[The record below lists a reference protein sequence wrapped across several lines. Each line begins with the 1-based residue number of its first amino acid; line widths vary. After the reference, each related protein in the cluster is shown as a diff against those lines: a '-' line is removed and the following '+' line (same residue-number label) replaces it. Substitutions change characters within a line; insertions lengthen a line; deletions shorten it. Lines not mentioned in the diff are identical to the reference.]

1 MAVNYATKYE
11 SAIAKA
17 FTLGSLTEAA
27 VNKDFSWVGSE
38 AIKVFG
44 ITTQALADYNKS
56 ATSNRFG
63 TPSELQNVVQTM
75 LLTKDRAFSISIDR
89 ATLDDTNGAIK
100 AGEVLKQ
107 EIDEQVT
114 PEIDI
119 YRIAKIY
126 ASAIANSNYAAAA
139 TTNSNA
145 YEKFLDGQ
153 SALGNAKVPVKGRI
167 AFISYDFLSKI
178 KRDSTFMLAS
188 EVAMNERIN
197 GMVGMVDG
205 VKLIPVPSS
214 YLSTNVAYVLCHPA
228 ATVAAEKL
236 TEYNVRTN
244 VQGFSGV
251 VIEGRVRYDAFVI
264 NQKVDAIWVHLTAAY
279 SAGA

>member
-11 SAIAKA
+11 SSIEKI
-17 FTLGSLTEAA
+17 FVLKSLTEAA
-27 VNKDFSWVGSE
+27 VNKKFSWVGNE

-56 ATSNRFG
+56 ATSNRYG

-75 LLTKDRAFSISIDR
+75 LLTKDRSFSISIDR
-89 ATLDDTNGAIK
+89 ATLDDTNGAVK
-100 AGEVLKQ
+100 AGEVLKD
-107 EIDEQVT
+107 EINEQVI

-119 YRIAKIY
+119 YRIKTIFD
-126 ASAIANSNYAAAA
+126 SAIANNNYAVAA
-139 TTNSNA
+139 TTTSNA

-153 SALGNAKVPVKGRI
+153 TALGNAKIPMEGRI

-178 KRDSTFMLAS
+178 KRDSSFMLAS
-188 EVAMNERIN
+188 EVAMEKRVN
-197 GMVGMVDG
+197 GMVGEVDG
-205 VKLIPVPSS
+205 VKLIPVPSD
-214 YLSTNVAYVLCHPA
+214 YLPTNVAFVLTHPQ

-236 TEYNVRTN
+236 NEYFVRTN

-264 NQKVDAIWVHLTAAY
+264 DQKVDAIWVHLTAAV
-279 SAGA
+279 S

>member
-11 SAIAKA
+11 SAIEKI
-17 FTLGSLTEAA
+17 FVLKSLTEAA
-27 VNKDFSWVGSE
+27 VNKKFSWVGSE

-44 ITTQALADYNKS
+44 ITTQALADYNKT
-56 ATSNRFG
+56 ATSNRYG

-75 LLTKDRAFSISIDR
+75 LLKKDRSFSISIDR

-100 AGEVLKQ
+100 AGETLKD
-107 EIDEQVT
+107 EINEQVI

-119 YRIAKIY
+119 YRIKAIFD
-126 ASAIANSNYAAAA
+126 SAIANDNYAVAA

-153 SALGNAKVPVKGRI
+153 TALGNAKVPMEGRI
-167 AFISYDFLSKI
+167 AFISYDYLSKI
-178 KRDSTFMLAS
+178 KRDSSFMLAS
-188 EVAMNERIN
+188 ETAMKDRIN
-197 GMVGMVDG
+197 GMVGEVDR

-214 YLSTNVAYVLCHPA
+214 YLPTNVAFILTHPQ

-236 TEYNVRTN
+236 NEYFVRTN

-264 NQKVDAIWVHLTAAY
+264 DQKVDAIYVHGV
-279 SAGA
+279 GAISS

>member
-1 MAVNYATKYE
+1 MSVNYATKYE

-27 VNKDFSWVGSE
+27 VNKNFSWVGSE

-75 LLTKDRAFSISIDR
+75 LLAKDRAFSISIDR
-89 ATLDDTNGAIK
+89 ATLDDTNGAVK

-107 EIDEQVT
+107 EIDEQIT

-126 ASAIANSNYAAAA
+126 ASAIANSNYAAASV
-139 TTNSNA
+139 TNSNA

-153 SALGNAKVPVKGRI
+153 TALGNAKVPVKGRI

-197 GMVGMVDG
+197 GMIGMVDG

-214 YLSTNVAYVLCHPA
+214 YLPANVAYVLCHPA

-264 NQKVDAIWVHLTAAY
+264 NQKADAIWVHLTAAL
-279 SAGA
+279 STGA

>member
-27 VNKDFSWVGSE
+27 VNKNFSWVGSE

-107 EIDEQVT
+107 EIDEQIT

-139 TTNSNA
+139 VTNSNA

-153 SALGNAKVPVKGRI
+153 TALGNAKVPVKGRI

-214 YLSTNVAYVLCHPA
+214 YLPTNVAYVLCHPA

-264 NQKVDAIWVHLTAAY
+264 NQKVDAIWVHLTAAL
-279 SAGA
+279 STGA

>member
-11 SAIAKA
+11 GSIEKI
-17 FTLGSLTEAA
+17 FTLKSLTEAA
-27 VNKDFSWVGSE
+27 VNKKFSWVGNE

-44 ITTQALADYNKS
+44 ITTQALADYNKL
-56 ATSNRFG
+56 ATANRYG

-75 LLTKDRAFSISIDR
+75 LLTKDRSFSISIDR
-89 ATLDDTNGAIK
+89 ATLDDTNGAVK
-100 AGEVLKQ
+100 AGEVLKD
-107 EIDEQVT
+107 EINEQVI
-114 PEIDI
+114 PEIDK
-119 YRIAKIY
+119 YRLDVMQDA
-126 ASAIANSNYAAAA
+126 AIGNGAVEVAAV
-139 TTNSNA
+139 TTSNA
-145 YEKFLDGQ
+145 YAIFLDGQ
-153 SALGNAKVPVKGRI
+153 TALGNAKVPMEGRI

-178 KRDSTFMLAS
+178 KRDSSFMLAS
-188 EVAMNERIN
+188 ETAMKDRVN

-214 YLSTNVAYVLCHPA
+214 YLPANVAFILTHPQ

-236 TEYNVRTN
+236 NEYFVRTN

-264 NQKVDAIWVHLTAAY
+264 DQKVDAIYVHATAEI
-279 SAGA
+279 SA

>member
-11 SAIAKA
+11 SAIEKI
-17 FTLGSLTEAA
+17 FVLKSLTEAA
-27 VNKDFSWVGSE
+27 VNKKFSWVGSE

-44 ITTQALADYNKS
+44 ITTQALADYNKT
-56 ATSNRFG
+56 ATSNRYG

-75 LLTKDRAFSISIDR
+75 LLKKDRAFSISIDR

-100 AGEVLKQ
+100 AGETLKD
-107 EIDEQVT
+107 EINEQVI

-119 YRIAKIY
+119 YRIKTIFD
-126 ASAIANSNYAAAA
+126 SAIANDNYAVAA

-153 SALGNAKVPVKGRI
+153 TALGNAKVPMDGRI

-178 KRDSTFMLAS
+178 KRDTSFMLAS
-188 EVAMNERIN
+188 ETAMKDRVN
-197 GMVGMVDG
+197 GMVGMVDR
-205 VKLIPVPSS
+205 VKLIPVPSD
-214 YLSTNVAYVLCHPA
+214 YLPTNVAFILTHPQ

-236 TEYNVRTN
+236 NEYFVRTN

-264 NQKVDAIWVHLTAAY
+264 DQKVDAIYVHGVGVI
-279 SAGA
+279 S